1 MGRKL
6 FSVGVGEQLQDV
18 DAPREVAEPRRW
30 LEDQEGPGGPGGGG
44 LGEAN
49 ISYVVKPPSGM
60 ALPHRQLGCEN
71 SGETVSL
78 SF

>member
-30 LEDQEGPGGPGGGG
+30 LEDQEGPGGLGGPG
-44 LGEAN
+44 LGE
-49 ISYVVKPPSGM
+49 GD
-60 ALPHRQLGCEN
+60 E
-71 SGETVSL
+71 
-78 SF
+78 